1 LRETYQRLS
10 ETVIGPEYIGPVHIH
25 LDLSVAAWAADGLL
39 AIFFFVVGLELKHE
53 FVAGSLRSPRE
64 AGVPM
69 IAAVGGMAVPAIV
82 YAVLVVGLGD
92 STALRGWAIP
102 TATDIAFALA
112 VLAVFGTGLP
122 AAIRTFLLTL
132 AVVDDLLAIIVIA
145 VVYTSELSFGFLA
158 LSLLF
163 VALFGWH
170 VRSRAPRWWILLPL
184 FAVAWTFMHASG
196 VHATVAGVLMGFTV
210 AARPA
215 HGEAKARTHRYE
227 RAVKPWSQ
235 GLALPLFAFFAAGV
249 DLVDG
254 GGPGEILTQ
263 PVVVAITAGL
273 VLGKVLGVLGTT
285 WVVIKVTGLRL
296 AQGIGVRDLLPVA
309 FLAGIGFTVSL
320 LVSELS
326 FGNESEHTLGAKAA
340 ILGASVIAAV
350 LGALTLRWDARK
362 ARTADMN
369 EDGVVDDVQD
379 FIGDAEY
386 RRQH

>member
-1 LRETYQRLS
+1 
-10 ETVIGPEYIGPVHIH
+10 
-25 LDLSVAAWAADGLL
+25 
-39 AIFFFVVGLELKHE
+39 
-53 FVAGSLRSPRE
+53 
-64 AGVPM
+64 
-69 IAAVGGMAVPAIV
+69 
-82 YAVLVVGLGD
+82 
-92 STALRGWAIP
+92 
-102 TATDIAFALA
+102 
-112 VLAVFGTGLP
+112 
-122 AAIRTFLLTL
+122 
-132 AVVDDLLAIIVIA
+132 
-145 VVYTSELSFGFLA
+145 
-158 LSLLF
+158 
-163 VALFGWH
+163 
-170 VRSRAPRWWILLPL
+170 
-184 FAVAWTFMHASG
+184 
-196 VHATVAGVLMGFTV
+196 MGFTV